1 MCLSIPSKV
10 TKIDKESNIA
20 TVDTMGVS
28 RDASLDL
35 MEDGDVKIGDYV
47 LLHIGF
53 IMNKIDEE
61 DAKLSLETYKEI
73 IEVMEKEES
82 DDNSLSFDPTREE
95 RVRAIL
101 EDNET
106 PTKGA

>member
-10 TKIDKESNIA
+10 VKIDKESNIA
-20 TVDTMGVS
+20 TVDTMGVK

-53 IMNKIDEE
+53 VMNKIDEE
-61 DAKLSLETYKEI
+61 DAIASIDTYKEI
-73 IEVMEKEES
+73 LALMDEE
-82 DDNSLSFDPTREE
+82 DRKK
-95 RVRAIL
+95 AIL
-101 EDNET
+101 EDDECPNRG
-106 PTKGA
+106 K

>member
-10 TKIDKESNIA
+10 VKIDKENNMA
-20 TVDTMGVS
+20 TVDTMGVQ

-35 MEDGDVKIGDYV
+35 MQEEEIKIGDYV

-61 DAKLSLETYKEI
+61 DALLSLETYREI
-73 IEVMEKEES
+73 IEAMNEE
-82 DDNSLSFDPTREE
+82 DRQM
-95 RVRAIL
+95 AIL
-101 EDNET
+101 EDDNCSNRGE
-106 PTKGA
+106 

>member
-10 TKIDKESNIA
+10 TKIDKENNMA

-28 RDASLDL
+28 REAALDL
-35 MEDGDVKIGDYV
+35 MEEDSVKVGDYV

-61 DAKLSLETYKEI
+61 DALASLETYKEI
-73 IEVMEKEES
+73 LEKMDEIERREAIES
-82 DDNSLSFDPTREE
+82 DDNCPNR
-95 RVRAIL
+95 
-101 EDNET
+101 
-106 PTKGA
+106 G

>member
-10 TKIDKESNIA
+10 TKIDKEKNTA

-35 MEDGDVKIGDYV
+35 MEEGSVQTGDYV

-53 IMNKIDEE
+53 IMNKIDEK
-61 DAKLSLETYKEI
+61 DALDSLEAYREI
-73 IEVMEKEES
+73 LDVMEKEELEQAINDS
-82 DDNSLSFDPTREE
+82 DNCPSR
-95 RVRAIL
+95 
-101 EDNET
+101 
-106 PTKGA
+106 

>member
-10 TKIDKESNIA
+10 IKIDEENNLA

-35 MEDGDVKIGDYV
+35 MEKGSVEIGDYV

-61 DAKLSLETYKEI
+61 DALSSLEAYKE
-73 IEVMEKEES
+73 VL
-82 DDNSLSFDPTREE
+82 D
-95 RVRAIL
+95 IL
-101 EDNET
+101 ESEELEKTILQSDNCQN
-106 PTKGA
+106 G

>member
-10 TKIDKESNIA
+10 VKIDKEANIA
-20 TVDTMGVS
+20 TVDTFGVQ

-35 MEDGDVKIGDYV
+35 MEEDSVKIGDYV

-61 DAKLSLETYKEI
+61 QALESIETYKEI
-73 IEVMEKEES
+73 IELMDEE
-82 DDNSLSFDPTREE
+82 DRQKT
-95 RVRAIL
+95 IL
-101 EDNET
+101 EDDECPNR
-106 PTKGA
+106 GS

>member
-10 TKIDKESNIA
+10 TKIDKENNTA

-28 RDASLDL
+28 REASLDL
-35 MEDGDVKIGDYV
+35 MEEDSIKIGDFV

-61 DAKLSLETYKEI
+61 DALVSLATYKEI
-73 IEVMEKEES
+73 LEAMDQEELQRTIQES
-82 DDNSLSFDPTREE
+82 DNCP
-95 RVRAIL
+95 
-101 EDNET
+101 N
-106 PTKGA
+106 G